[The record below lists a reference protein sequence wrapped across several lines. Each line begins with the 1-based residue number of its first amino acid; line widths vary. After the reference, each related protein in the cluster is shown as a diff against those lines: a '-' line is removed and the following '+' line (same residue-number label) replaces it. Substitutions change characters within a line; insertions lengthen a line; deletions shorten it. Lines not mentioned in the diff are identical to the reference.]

1 MDPIMP
7 NYEGETE
14 MTATTANENG
24 GEPLDF
30 GQELEALGAILK
42 ALGPLSEEAR
52 KFVLRTASD
61 RLGIASV
68 LDTPKDRS
76 GSVSNTNST
85 PQSGGLEGTSPKDF
99 LRAKRPLTELQRI
112 VCLAFYLTNAL
123 GKRHFKTQDL
133 TALNT
138 EAAGGKF
145 SNASMTV
152 QNATTQ
158 SHFLAPGPKG
168 TKQIT
173 PLGEEYVEALPDQ
186 DAAKTVVLS
195 HRPSSTRKR
204 RPAKNAS

>member
-7 NYEGETE
+7 NYECETE
-14 MTATTANENG
+14 VPATKANESG
-24 GEPLDF
+24 VEPLDF

-61 RLGIASV
+61 RLAISSV
-68 LDTPKDRS
+68 VHTPKD
-76 GSVSNTNST
+76 GSVSVSTSNST

-99 LRAKRPLTELQRI
+99 LRAKKPLTELQRI
-112 VCLAFYLTNAL
+112 VCLAFYLTYAL

-138 EAAGGKF
+138 DAAGGKF
-145 SNASMTV
+145 SNPSMTV

-173 PLGEEYVEALPDQ
+173 ALGEEYVDALPDQ
-186 DAAKTVVLS
+186 EAAKTVVLS
-195 HRPSSTRKR
+195 HRPKSTRKR
-204 RPAKNAS
+204 RPVKKAP

>member
-1 MDPIMP
+1 MP
-7 NYEGETE
+7 NYDGVTGVP
-14 MTATTANENG
+14 ATTLTENG

-30 GQELEALGAILK
+30 GQELEALGVILK
-42 ALGPLSEEAR
+42 ALGPLSGEAR
-52 KFVLRTASD
+52 KFVLRTVSD
-61 RLGIASV
+61 RLGISSIV
-68 LDTPKDRS
+68 DTLKERS
-76 GSVSNTNST
+76 GSVANSNLT

-99 LRAKRPLTELQRI
+99 LRAKKPLTELQRI
-112 VCLAFYLTNAL
+112 VCLAFYLTYAR

-145 SNASMTV
+145 SNPSMTV

-173 PLGEEYVEALPDQ
+173 ALGEEYVDALPDQ
-186 DAAKTVVLS
+186 EAAKTVVLS
-195 HRPSSTRKR
+195 QRQRNTRKR
-204 RPAKNAS
+204 RPVKNAS

>member
-1 MDPIMP
+1 MEPIMP
-7 NYEGETE
+7 NYDGESE
-14 MTATTANENG
+14 VSATTQTESG
-24 GEPLDF
+24 GKPLDF
-30 GQELEALGAILK
+30 GQELEALGSVLK

-52 KFVLRTASD
+52 KFVLRTVSD
-61 RLGIASV
+61 RLGISSIV
-68 LDTPKDRS
+68 DTPKGRT
-76 GSVSNTNST
+76 GSVSNSNSS

-99 LRAKRPLTELQRI
+99 LRAKKPLTEMQRI
-112 VCLAFYLTNAL
+112 VCLAFYLTYARE
-123 GKRHFKTQDL
+123 KRHFKTQDL

-145 SNASMTV
+145 SNPSMTV

-173 PLGEEYVEALPDQ
+173 ALGEEYVEALPDQ

-195 HRPSSTRKR
+195 QRRRITRKR
-204 RPAKNAS
+204 GPAKSAS